1 MESVSVVCV
10 LGMHRSGTSA
20 VTRALNLR
28 GMDLG
33 LPEYLV
39 GLREDNPEGFWENLG
54 FSEVSDEILTPRG
67 KLGRASGVDAGLG
80 AVPHLSDLRRVW
92 RSWCAKTSRGARSGA
107 GRILAPA

>member
-20 VTRALNLR
+20 VTRALNLL

-33 LPEYLV
+33 LPECLV

-54 FSEVSDEILTPRG
+54 FSEVSDEILTRQG
-67 KLGRASGVDAGLG
+67 AAGT
-80 AVPHLSDLRRVW
+80 SLRR
-92 RSWCAKTSRGARSGA
+92 
-107 GRILAPA
+107 